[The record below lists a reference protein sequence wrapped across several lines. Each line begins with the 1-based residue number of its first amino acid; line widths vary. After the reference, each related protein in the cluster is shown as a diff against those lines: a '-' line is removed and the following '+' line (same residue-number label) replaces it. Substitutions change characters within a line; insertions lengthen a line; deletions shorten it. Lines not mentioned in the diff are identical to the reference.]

1 MMPAQWY
8 RRPWVLRDT
17 RVPNIVLPERIFPPY
32 EPSQPWWRE
41 VRGITLEVKLIRLL
55 AVSAIVLAMLAFLLR
70 RH

>member
-1 MMPAQWY
+1 MMPTQKY

-17 RVPNIVLPERIFPPY
+17 RIPKIVLPPRVFPPY

-41 VRGITLEVKLIRLL
+41 VSFIGFEAGFVRLL

>member
-1 MMPAQWY
+1 MTPTQKY

-17 RVPNIVLPERIFPPY
+17 RIPKIVLPPRVFPPY

-41 VRGITLEVKLIRLL
+41 FRAIGFEARFDRLL
-55 AVSAIVLAMLAFLLR
+55 TASAIVLAILAFLLR

>member
-1 MMPAQWY
+1 MPTQKY

-17 RVPNIVLPERIFPPY
+17 RIPNIVPPPRVFPPY

-41 VRGITLEVKLIRLL
+41 LRVIGFEARFDRLL